1 MTNANAIVAP
11 APVNAAAASS
21 RFLCADRSA
30 IAPITGSTNT
40 VRKTD
45 SEIRYG

>member
-1 MTNANAIVAP
+1 VTKIIAMVAP
-11 APVNAAAASS
+11 APVNAAPPSN

-40 VRKTD
+40 VRNTD